1 MMMTHIQLRDLLLE
15 VGRELVPDFVID
27 EKNREAYNLL
37 YYYLASHSNFEN
49 TEAGHAL
56 GRGLLLMGQIGTGKT
71 DLMRILQRCFNRLQD
86 SRRFA
91 YVSMIELARQY
102 AIQGPEVIDRYAKKN
117 LYVDE
122 FGLIDAA
129 NNRKFESVSY
139 YGNRVDVG
147 ELLVLNRYDEYKNG
161 ILTHFSTNLSGELLE
176 KLYDPRTFSRLF
188 EMCNF
193 IPVTGSDRRKTAK
206 PKPPVIAPPVDTS
219 KNTFLDLMPVILEK
233 KPEVYQDIV
242 KSLDKLKAKMILQ
255 SEADWKAKDRPKLT
269 QESAVNEFKELLP
282 KLSIPALSDALK
294 QAEMKQNRELVQ
306 MIENELATRKAA

>member
-1 MMMTHIQLRDLLLE
+1 MLLE
-15 VGRELVPDFVID
+15 VGRELVPDFTID

-37 YYYLASHSNFEN
+37 FYYMASHKNFET
-49 TEAGHAL
+49 TEAQHAL
-56 GRGLLLMGQIGTGKT
+56 GRGLLLLGQIGTGKT
-71 DLMRILQRCFNRLQD
+71 DMMRILQRCFNRLQD

-102 AIQGPEVIDRYAKKN
+102 SIQGPEVIDRYSRKN

-129 NNRKFESVSY
+129 NIRKFESVSY

-161 ILTHFSTNLSGELLE
+161 ILTHFSTNLSGKQIEE
-176 KLYDPRTFSRLF
+176 LYDPRTFSRLF

-206 PKPPVIAPPVDTS
+206 PKPPVIVPPVDTS

-233 KPEVYQDIV
+233 KPEVYHNIV
-242 KSLDKLKAKMILQ
+242 ESLDKIKAKMIIQ
-255 SEADWKAKDRPKLT
+255 SEADWRAKEGPKLT
-269 QESAVNEFKELLP
+269 QESALQEFKELLP
-282 KLSIPALSDALK
+282 KLSLSALNDALK
-294 QAEMKQNRELVQ
+294 QAELKQNRELTQ
-306 MIENELATRKAA
+306 LIEAELVTRNKAA

>member
-1 MMMTHIQLRDLLLE
+1 MPIQLKEMLLN

-27 EKNREAYNLL
+27 ENNRDAYNLI
-37 YYYLASHSNFEN
+37 YFYLASNPAFER
-49 TEAGHAL
+49 TEDAHAL
-56 GRGLLLMGQIGTGKT
+56 GRGLLLLGQIGTGKT
-71 DLMRILQRCFNRLQD
+71 DMMRILQRCFNRLQD

-102 AIQGPEVIDRYAKKN
+102 TIQGPEVIDRYARKN

-122 FGLIDAA
+122 FGLIDA
-129 NNRKFESVSY
+129 NEVRKFESVSY

-161 ILTHFSTNLSGELLE
+161 VLTHFSTNLSGKQLE
-176 KLYDPRTFSRLF
+176 KLYDPRTYSRLF

-206 PKPPVIAPPVDTS
+206 PKPPVIVPPVDTS

-233 KPEVYQDIV
+233 KPEVYHNIV
-242 KSLDKLKAKMILQ
+242 ESLDKMKAKMILQ
-255 SEADWKAKDRPKLT
+255 SEQDWREKDRLKLT
-269 QESAVNEFKELLP
+269 QESALSQFSELLP
-282 KLSIPALSDALK
+282 TLPLSDVKRLLK
-294 QAEMKQNRELVQ
+294 DAETKQNREF
-306 MIENELATRKAA
+306 IELIANEIESRNKAA